1 MITRSSSLVYGTLAA
16 IWVLL
21 VAWQTA
27 EHARVKESARD
38 GLRHRAKDLSNA
50 MGVVMKSVRFR
61 GGEFILRER
70 LQPALS
76 DLIGQGDMQSELQS
90 VALLNAAGE
99 VKASAGL
106 PIEPPLEGYLKNGE
120 KWGPT
125 SVIFENLVDMGTN
138 NIVVS
143 RNDFPPGR
151 PGTNAPPLVEPSPA
165 TPPLDSAI
173 AATNA
178 GPLTNLPGSTGAG
191 SNSGRG
197 SGPRRRGGP
206 SEMELREMRERNRLH
221 DFVIVMST
229 QEVREISN
237 RDLWLRFVIGLLG
250 TVSVAGYGLAW
261 RSFGNTSELQIR
273 LARASEL
280 NSHLKELNL
289 AAAGLAHETRNPLN
303 IIRGLAQM
311 ISKQQDASPEIRGKS
326 RDIIDE
332 ADRVA
337 AQLNEFINYSRPRE
351 LRRVPTNLASVIG
364 EVVRA
369 LNYDVEEK
377 QVRLEI
383 QTERLVIEADEQL
396 LRQALFNLV
405 LNSIQAVPAG
415 GAIQIRTGKRNGSGA
430 FIEIADNGPGVPPE
444 NRTEIFK
451 PYFTTNQTGTGLG
464 LAVVQQIVSAHGW
477 EIQCLANEPAGARFL
492 LSGLKLMLKG

>member
-1 MITRSSSLVYGTLAA
+1 MITRRSSLVYGTLAA

-21 VAWQTA
+21 LAWQTA

-90 VALLNAAGE
+90 VELLNAAGE
-99 VKASAGL
+99 VMASAGA

-120 KWGPT
+120 KWGDST
-125 SVIFENLVDMGTN
+125 VIFENLVDLGTN

-143 RNDFPPGR
+143 RNNFPPGR
-151 PGTNAPPLVEPSPA
+151 PGTNAPPAVEPNPA
-165 TPPLDSAI
+165 TPAVDASLSP
-173 AATNA
+173 TNA
-178 GPLTNLPGSTGAG
+178 TAMTNVPGSTGAG
-191 SNSGRG
+191 PNPGRSPG
-197 SGPRRRGGP
+197 QRRRGP
-206 SEMELREMRERNRLH
+206 SEMELREMREKNRLH

-229 QEVREISN
+229 QVVREISN

-377 QVRLEI
+377 RVQLEI

-415 GAIQIRTGKRNGSGA
+415 GAIHIRTGKRNGSGA

-464 LAVVQQIVSAHGW
+464 LAVVQQIVAAHGW